1 MAVRYVG
8 TVQGAGVGL
17 GGPRDSGNYIRMYA
31 GPVSNCN
38 HCLCIGWVGFLVR
51 SLVNPFSVFSSAV
64 KTEIRN
70 KNRRSVVRDIIYVEV
85 EEDEEVVVV
94 EEEEDCIVSEGTAS
108 ESHSSHSLASLLP
121 LLDEPSMTASPS
133 LRCSNSGRQ

>member
-1 MAVRYVG
+1 MG

-31 GPVSNCN
+31 GPVSNYN
-38 HCLCIGWVGFLVR
+38 HCLCIGWVGFLV
-51 SLVNPFSVFSSAV
+51 NPFSPPPYCENQV

-70 KNRRSVVRDIIYVEV
+70 KNRRSVVRYIIYVEV

-94 EEEEDCIVSEGTAS
+94 EEEEDWIVSEGTAS

-121 LLDEPSMTASPS
+121 LLDEPSMPAPPS

>member
-1 MAVRYVG
+1 MG

-31 GPVSNCN
+31 GPVSNYN
-38 HCLCIGWVGFLVR
+38 HFLCIGWVGFLV
-51 SLVNPFSVFSSAV
+51 NPFSPPPYC
-64 KTEIRN
+64 ENRN
-70 KNRRSVVRDIIYVEV
+70 KNRSVVRYIIYVEV

-94 EEEEDCIVSEGTAS
+94 EEEEDCIVAEGTAS

-121 LLDEPSMTASPS
+121 LLDEPSMPAPPS

>member
-1 MAVRYVG
+1 
-8 TVQGAGVGL
+8 
-17 GGPRDSGNYIRMYA
+17 MYA
-31 GPVSNCN
+31 GPVSNYN
-38 HCLCIGWVGFLVR
+38 HCLCIGWVGFLV
-51 SLVNPFSVFSSAV
+51 NPFSRPPPYTV

-70 KNRRSVVRDIIYVEV
+70 KNRRSVVRYIIYVEV

-94 EEEEDCIVSEGTAS
+94 EEEEDCIVAEGTAS